1 MLAPAARRALGRA
14 GRRGMRARLARDCA
28 AAPPPPPLPLLSK
41 ARGEPRFS
49 PPSGRAGERS
59 RLARHM
65 AARAASPDWF
75 VPASSSEAHAA
86 TSPTPGAQGAAAAP
100 WGHRSGE
107 CCQALRS
114 PSSCSA
120 LRTGTEVG
128 TPHPPQPPALFAH
141 AQNASS
147 CPTVVAGVSVP
158 FRAPIGREER
168 TSRQPSRSCCVSKHI
183 QQEVLRRQV
192 Y

>member
-120 LRTGTEVG
+120 LRTGTEDFSAAQQVLLCLQAHTTGSVG
-128 TPHPPQPPALFAH
+128 CQTQTLLAH
-141 AQNASS
+141 LHYMD
-147 CPTVVAGVSVP
+147 
-158 FRAPIGREER
+158 RK
-168 TSRQPSRSCCVSKHI
+168 SRS
-183 QQEVLRRQV
+183 
-192 Y
+192 